1 MTLNDIFGNP
11 FQKEKNSL
19 MQYKTADEFDK
30 CYENLRLKQMD
41 IEKKNT
47 TRKRTEFITYFEKYK
62 LNKAKG
68 NT

>member
-1 MTLNDIFGNP
+1 
-11 FQKEKNSL
+11 